1 MSRIVLGVLTLLVLL
16 TTAPCEAALS
26 ISRQS
31 GSLTFSGVTL
41 TAIDQV
47 VAGNAAPTWR
57 VDARSTTTGWNVT
70 LQVSDFTATG
80 GKVIN
85 ASNLSYT
92 AINGTITKIGGGS
105 QNVDPTNGPKETGL
119 TGTLDTPRKAVTT
132 NAGYGDGRYDWS
144 ADATQFQLTVPAT
157 TLTGSYSATLTATI
171 GSGP

>member
-1 MSRIVLGVLTLLVLL
+1 MSRIVLGALTLLVLL

-31 GSLTFSGVTL
+31 GSLTFPGVTL

-47 VAGNAAPTWR
+47 VAGNAAPNWR
-57 VDARSTTTGWNVT
+57 VDARGTTTGWNVT
-70 LQVSDFTATG
+70 LQISDFTAG
-80 GKVIN
+80 GSTIA

-92 AINGTITKIGGGS
+92 AINGTITKFGGGS

-132 NAGYGDGRYDWS
+132 NAGFGDGRYDWT

-157 TLTGSYSATLTATI
+157 TLTGTYSATLTATI